1 MADITPIGRPNGA
14 TLNPS
19 ARANKPQAAETGG
32 STRGDDSVEFSAAA
46 QLLSKLSELPDVRQ
60 DLVDRVRS
68 EIAAGTY
75 DTDDKVDALLDELN
89 EDL

>member
-1 MADITPIGRPNGA
+1 MADITPIGRTNGA

-19 ARANKPQAAETGG
+19 ARTTKPETATTGG
-32 STRGDDSVEFSAAA
+32 ATRGDDSVEFSAAA